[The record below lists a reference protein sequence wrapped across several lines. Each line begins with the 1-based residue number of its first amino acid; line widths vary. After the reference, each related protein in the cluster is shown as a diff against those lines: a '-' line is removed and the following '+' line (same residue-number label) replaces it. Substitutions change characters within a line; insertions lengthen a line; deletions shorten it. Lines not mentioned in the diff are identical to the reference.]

1 MDRWLD
7 QCCKKQNVIF
17 RAGLLLWYVFSPQCL
32 SRFVQ
37 SAAIVAGHGTLWRID
52 PTGQFW
58 SCQGAIVGRDSD
70 RAEEEILTRL
80 GERMANNNNNNSNAT
95 MDLETY
101 LESIR
106 CDEALELICACLQE
120 VFWPSS
126 LNLKLLPQGVQLHI
140 PSIPWVATRVPHG
153 TTKRATTTSQE
164 SSTQPLSSRPVIW
177 RGAFVPPIPKYDA
190 TGGIPIDEA
199 TDGSSRSTSR
209 HDGAAVAKESS

>member
-1 MDRWLD
+1 MMDRWLD

-17 RAGLLLWYVFSPQCL
+17 RAGLLLCYVFSPQCL

-80 GERMANNNNNNSNAT
+80 GERMANNNNNNNNSNAT

-106 CDEALELICACLQE
+106 CDEALELICDCLQE

-126 LNLKLLPQGVQLHI
+126 LNLKMLPQGVQLHI
-140 PSIPWVATRVPHG
+140 PSIPWVATRVPHD
-153 TTKRATTTSQE
+153 TTTRAITTRKE
-164 SSTQPLSSRPVIW
+164 SSSQLLSGRPAVW
-177 RGAFVPPIPKYDA
+177 RGAFVPRIPV
-190 TGGIPIDEA
+190 DEGDPL
-199 TDGSSRSTSR
+199 TSSK
-209 HDGAAVAKESS
+209 DGAAST